1 MSNKEL
7 TPHPKADILRAIAD
21 GKPVQMRSTKNYE
34 DNEWWE
40 PSAVLQY
47 IDDKSKEFRIK
58 PETMTLSGHEF
69 PAPVR
74 EPLPVGTLYWQANI
88 GSNELETAWKWSD
101 HDVDKFLLRRALI
114 QLTKEGA
121 IAQAKAMIAA
131 VGGEV

>member
-7 TPHPKADILRAIAD
+7 TPHPQAEILRAIAD
-21 GKPVQMRSTKNYE
+21 GKTIEARRIKSPIDEEWHEPHEAIYLVNDDNYE
-34 DNEWWE
+34 
-40 PSAVLQY
+40 L
-47 IDDKSKEFRIK
+47 RIK
-58 PETMTLSGHEF
+58 PETITINGHEV
-69 PAPVR
+69 PCPVR

-88 GSNELETAWKWSD
+88 GSNELEAAWKWSD

>member
-21 GKPVQMRSTKNYE
+21 GKTIEGRLHNTDWEVLALPLLAVEKS
-34 DNEWWE
+34 EWE
-40 PSAVLQY
+40 L
-47 IDDKSKEFRIK
+47 RIK
-58 PETMTLSGHEF
+58 PETMSINGHEF

-114 QLTKEGA
+114 QLTKKGA

>member
-21 GKPVQMRSTKNYE
+21 GKTIEGRLHNTDWEVLALPLLAVEKS
-34 DNEWWE
+34 EWE
-40 PSAVLQY
+40 L
-47 IDDKSKEFRIK
+47 RIK
-58 PETMTLSGHEF
+58 PETMSLAGHEF

-74 EPLPVGTLYWQANI
+74 EPLKVGQKYWI
-88 GSNELETAWKWSD
+88 PRTDLGDYGEPHTWSD
-101 HDVDKFLLRRALI
+101 HYIDAGYLKLGLI
-114 QLTKEGA
+114 QITREGA